1 VGFTTQ
7 EVPLRGQSN
16 VNVSLVSTDTNIEQV
31 VVIGYGTQKK
41 SDLTGS
47 VSSVGSEK
55 INAFPLAGTAQALQ
69 GRAPGVSVSSINGE
83 PGRAPR
89 VRVRGGTSI
98 NASSDPLYVVDGFPG
113 STPPA
118 PEDVESIEILKDA
131 SATAIYGSRGANGV
145 IMITTK
151 KGKIGKPMVEFNNSI
166 ATQQVGKRLDL
177 LNASE
182 FGAYINDVYVNGG
195 NNNIPFP
202 NPESLGEGTD
212 WQDLVFRN
220 GNLLSNQLPVS
231 GGSDNIR
238 YYTSVNHYGQKGTV
252 IESDYRRF
260 SGTSNPDTQ
269 VNDRIKI
276 GTSLLFN
283 RSILNAVR
291 TQESS
296 SGTTAAGV
304 ISGALRFEPTQG
316 IFDDA
321 GNYTLKKFG
330 DPHDNPVA
338 AARERANKVKT
349 DLFQGN

>member
-1 VGFTTQ
+1 
-7 EVPLRGQSN
+7 
-16 VNVSLVSTDTNIEQV
+16 
-31 VVIGYGTQKK
+31 
-41 SDLTGS
+41 
-47 VSSVGSEK
+47 
-55 INAFPLAGTAQALQ
+55 
-69 GRAPGVSVSSINGE
+69 GVSVSSINGE

-195 NNNIPFP
+195 NNNNIPFP

-212 WQDLVFRN
+212 WQDVVFRN
-220 GNLLSNQLPVS
+220 GNLLSNQLSVS

-238 YYTSVNHYGQKGTV
+238 YYTAVNHYGQKGTV

-260 SGTSNPDTQ
+260 SGTSNLDMK

-276 GTSLLFN
+276 GTRLLFN
-283 RSILNAVR
+283 RSILNGVR
-291 TQESS
+291 TQ
-296 SGTTAAGV
+296 
-304 ISGALRFEPTQG
+304 
-316 IFDDA
+316 
-321 GNYTLKKFG
+321 
-330 DPHDNPVA
+330 
-338 AARERANKVKT
+338 
-349 DLFQGN
+349 